1 MSAAGNDSSS
11 SHLPSETGKPKSET
25 SLEDRVRQL
34 PEQQIRLFF
43 ENAGVGPEDLIAPP
57 TATSWGFSRIPRSD
71 LEFPGEY
78 IAGLRNDRWFHCPD
92 SLDGMV
98 DTLGASKQVECL
110 RGSLLHQLPDEEQ
123 KAGVQ
128 ELYRGLKLESKHA
141 WAREAVL
148 KGIALA
154 KAGEYDK
161 ACQYYDQALELN
173 PQSVDAF
180 VAKGAARANQS
191 RFSEA
196 IHDFEK
202 AIGID
207 PEHANA
213 AEYLSAT
220 RQRWTEANRKSSE
233 VCGPSSGGA
242 GDNRRDNEKFNLQE
256 ELEEAFAAAKRKI
269 ARKDKKHSLGG
280 KDRHHKK
287 KHRK

>member
-1 MSAAGNDSSS
+1 
-11 SHLPSETGKPKSET
+11 
-25 SLEDRVRQL
+25 
-34 PEQQIRLFF
+34 
-43 ENAGVGPEDLIAPP
+43 
-57 TATSWGFSRIPRSD
+57 
-71 LEFPGEY
+71 
-78 IAGLRNDRWFHCPD
+78 
-92 SLDGMV
+92 
-98 DTLGASKQVECL
+98 
-110 RGSLLHQLPDEEQ
+110 
-123 KAGVQ
+123 
-128 ELYRGLKLESKHA
+128 A

-287 KHRK
+287 KHRNSGSKVCLWAFKDAGVCVWVCGGVFCSVALRDGSGFTRSSCCCFLRRWRNTTCRDNWRATAGFYDFQGNRL